1 MKTVFLAIAALGTLV
16 AAAPVAWQSRIAVQ
30 PNGAYAMGNP
40 AAKVKLV
47 EYLSYTCPHCAA
59 FVGEATKELKA
70 GHVARGAVHLEFRN
84 AVRDRYDFA
93 AALLA
98 RCGGPQRFF
107 GNSDAIMAAQPKWL
121 ARVQGFETASGE
133 AVGKMEP
140 NEGLKAVVRGV
151 GLDAVMKA
159 RGFTPAQID
168 ACIVSKPDQER
179 VLAMTNEAWRTRQ
192 IKGTPTFA
200 INGRLVEGSSWSA
213 LKPQVTAA
221 LSAKR

>member
-1 MKTVFLAIAALGTLV
+1 MRTLGLCVVAIGALV
-16 AAAPVAWQSRIAVQ
+16 AAAPVAWQSRVAVQ
-30 PNGAYAMGNP
+30 PNGAFAMGNP

-47 EYLSYTCPHCAA
+47 EYLSYTCPHCAT
-59 FVGEATKELKA
+59 FVGEATKELKT
-70 GHVARGAVHLEFRN
+70 GHVARGTVHVEFRN

-93 AALLA
+93 ASLLA
-98 RCGGPQRFF
+98 RCGGAQRFF
-107 GNSDAIMAAQPKWL
+107 GNSDAIMAAQPQWL
-121 ARVQGFETASGE
+121 ARVQAFETASGE
-133 AVGKMEP
+133 SVGKMEP

-151 GLDAVMKA
+151 GLDSVMKA
-159 RGFTPAQID
+159 RGYTPAQID
-168 ACIVSKPDQER
+168 ACLASKPDQDI

-200 INGRLVEGSSWSA
+200 INGKLVEGSSWSA